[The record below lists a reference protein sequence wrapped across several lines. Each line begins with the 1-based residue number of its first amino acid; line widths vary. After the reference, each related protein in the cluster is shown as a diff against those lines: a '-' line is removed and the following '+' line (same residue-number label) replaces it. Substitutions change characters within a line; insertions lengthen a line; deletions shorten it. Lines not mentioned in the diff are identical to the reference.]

1 MEEILIAGFG
11 GQGVMSMGQ
20 LIAYAG
26 MKEGKFVSWLP
37 SYGPEQRG
45 GTANCA
51 VVVSEEQV
59 GSPLVSRPTTAIVLN
74 NPSYE
79 KFEPMVR
86 AGGLLV
92 VNSSLISKV
101 SARTDI
107 RVLNIDATD
116 KANELGNP
124 KVANMI
130 LLGAFLEETG
140 ILSDDS
146 ILEALKK
153 VLSPEKHSLLD
164 INRRAL
170 ELGQSVAN
178 IAATEDRVLAED
190 KQIHQV
196 NLDFIIET

>member
-26 MKEGKFVSWLP
+26 MNEGKFVSWLP

-86 AGGLLV
+86 VGGLLV
-92 VNSSLISKV
+92 VNSSLISKI
-101 SARTDI
+101 SSRTDI

-116 KANELGNP
+116 KANELGNSR
-124 KVANMI
+124 VANMI

-140 ILSDDS
+140 ILADDS
-146 ILEALKK
+146 ILGALKK
-153 VLSPEKHSLLD
+153 VLAPEKHSLLD
-164 INRRAL
+164 INHRAL
-170 ELGQSVAN
+170 QLGRSLTNSIVS
-178 IAATEDRVLAED
+178 
-190 KQIHQV
+190 
-196 NLDFIIET
+196 

>member
-1 MEEILIAGFG
+1 MMEEILIAGFG

-26 MKEGKFVSWLP
+26 MNEGKFVSWLP

-92 VNSSLISKV
+92 VNSSLISKL

-107 RVLNIDATD
+107 RVLNINATD
-116 KANELGNP
+116 KGNELGNP

-130 LLGAFLEETG
+130 LLGVFIAETG

-146 ILEALKK
+146 ILGALKK

-170 ELGQSVAN
+170 QLGRSLTNSMV
-178 IAATEDRVLAED
+178 T
-190 KQIHQV
+190 
-196 NLDFIIET
+196 

>member
-1 MEEILIAGFG
+1 MIAGFG

-59 GSPLVSRPTTAIVLN
+59 GSPLVSRPTIAIVLN

-140 ILSDDS
+140 TLSDDS
-146 ILEALKK
+146 ILEALKI
-153 VLSPEKHSLLD
+153 SS
-164 INRRAL
+164 
-170 ELGQSVAN
+170 
-178 IAATEDRVLAED
+178 
-190 KQIHQV
+190 
-196 NLDFIIET
+196 